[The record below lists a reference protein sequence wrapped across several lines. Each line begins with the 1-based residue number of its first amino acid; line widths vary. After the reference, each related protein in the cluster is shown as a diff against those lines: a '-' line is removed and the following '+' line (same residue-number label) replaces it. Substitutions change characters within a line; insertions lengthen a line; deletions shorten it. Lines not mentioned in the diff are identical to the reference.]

1 MQNLKQISVKI
12 DPETLKK
19 IDKKACEFYSYK
31 RNAIINN
38 VLTAIFFNA
47 SSKDITKL
55 IQYWR
60 HGNKKLKIEISE
72 EASRK

>member
-1 MQNLKQISVKI
+1 MQTLKQLSVKI

-47 SSKDITKL
+47 SSKDIDKL
-55 IQYWR
+55 VRYWR
-60 HGNKKLKIEISE
+60 HGNKELKIEISE
-72 EASRK
+72 EASSK